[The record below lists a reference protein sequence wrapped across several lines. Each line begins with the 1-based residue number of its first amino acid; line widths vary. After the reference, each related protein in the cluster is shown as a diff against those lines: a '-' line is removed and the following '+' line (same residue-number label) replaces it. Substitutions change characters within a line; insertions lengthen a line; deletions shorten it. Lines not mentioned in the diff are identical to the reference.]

1 MRDSSISAFGPF
13 LRKPSPAVPFCQS
26 YVALPLFGGGATR
39 FHSSAGRRILASAY
53 LLPPGVHT
61 EGGSR
66 HSAHYVNPAQTI
78 ILECDRE
85 PRRKRKR
92 KRKRERER
100 ERPAPVEERLSPIRH
115 SMDCHRGSA
124 TLVACCADPRGC
136 EMDRSAD
143 DRGPDGAPLGG
154 LDSRQAVSQTVPIR
168 SAQPDFARFPACRD
182 RRGRRTFLPA
192 SWIRLAGDGDRC

>member
-1 MRDSSISAFGPF
+1 MALGLWCPWPTLKTGEKLGAHARRSISAFGPF
-13 LRKPSPAVPFCQS
+13 LRKPCPAVPFCQS
-26 YVALPLFGGGATR
+26 YVALPLLAVVRLVFSSFRGA
-39 FHSSAGRRILASAY
+39 AY
-53 LLPPGVHT
+53 SCLPPIFYPLGPH

-100 ERPAPVEERLSPIRH
+100 PAPVEERLSPIRH

-124 TLVACCADPRGC
+124 CLVAGRADPRGRQ
-136 EMDRSAD
+136 MDRSAD

-154 LDSRQAVSQTVPIR
+154 LDSRQAVSQTVPIGSR
-168 SAQPDFARFPACRD
+168 SARFRPISSM
-182 RRGRRTFLPA
+182 P
-192 SWIRLAGDGDRC
+192 